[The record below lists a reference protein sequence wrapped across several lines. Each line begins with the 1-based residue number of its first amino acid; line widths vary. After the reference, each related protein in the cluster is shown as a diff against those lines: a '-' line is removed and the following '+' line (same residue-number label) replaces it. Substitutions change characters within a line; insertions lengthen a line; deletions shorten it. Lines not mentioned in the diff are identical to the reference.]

1 MGNPAGPRRRATYDD
16 AMSGS
21 GGDDRLTRWERRT
34 GTPLLVLAVLFAAA
48 YAVPILRPDAREAVH
63 RTATAVEWVV
73 WAAFAAD
80 YLTRLAL
87 SGDRWRF
94 VRRNPLALLTVAL
107 PLLQPLRLLR
117 VVSALMLVGQRV
129 RIAAQ
134 VRLTVYVLGTVL
146 ALLFFGALGVLEA
159 ERGSPDGN
167 IHSLGDALWWA
178 FTTMTTV
185 GYGDLAPTTG
195 RGRLLAV
202 GLMLSGIALL
212 GVVTANIAAWFI
224 TRFEQEEAESRR
236 GQRTVEELVAEV
248 QELRTQLTR
257 LNQVLAEPPVRA
269 GGGDTPVPSPAS
281 DR

>member
-1 MGNPAGPRRRATYDD
+1 
-16 AMSGS
+16 MSGS